1 MLIQMQMS
9 VEFMKTKLPVILL
22 SSLFISSPAFAG
34 YNKHDY
40 HERNYQRGYSQELSC
55 YQYEYREEYIP
66 GISTNPGYVKS
77 YREKV
82 KVPCE
87 GKTYSHQHQKHKI
100 VENPVDDNSCIEGS
114 ILGGILGGGAGAA
127 LSRGNGRWWAIP
139 LGVVGG
145 TLVGCQVDGG

>member
-1 MLIQMQMS
+1 MQTS
-9 VEFMKTKLPVILL
+9 VEFMKTNRLSAILL
-22 SSLFISSPAFAG
+22 SSFLVASPALAG
-34 YNKHDY
+34 DDDREYRK
-40 HERNYQRGYSQELSC
+40 GYARELSC
-55 YQYEYREEYIP
+55 YRYEYHEEYIP
-66 GISTNPGYVKS
+66 GTSQNPGYVKS

-87 GKTYSHQHQKHKI
+87 RKAYHQHQKHKI
-100 VENPVDDNSCIEGS
+100 VEKPVDDNSCIEGS

-127 LSRGNGRWWAIP
+127 LSRGDGRWWAIP